1 MSCFLSF
8 FSECGFLFVFF
19 WTLDFYLIIIYR
31 FMKKTQN
38 INDSLARWPIHPQNT
53 NDNSTV
59 NPSFPRH
66 ILTCATSFN
75 ICYSGDWKAQSW
87 RLKWRRKGWRV
98 SHGTSP
104 TLGAPLRYYSRVDT
118 IALKFKLQQTIRK
131 ESNQNMINDGILLLF
146 EK

>member
-1 MSCFLSF
+1 M
-8 FSECGFLFVFF
+8 
-19 WTLDFYLIIIYR
+19 
-31 FMKKTQN
+31 
-38 INDSLARWPIHPQNT
+38 
-53 NDNSTV
+53 
-59 NPSFPRH
+59 
-66 ILTCATSFN
+66 
-75 ICYSGDWKAQSW
+75 
-87 RLKWRRKGWRV
+87 